1 MNGARQLAASVP
13 IRTASG
19 GVQVA
24 IPILTVEVMN
34 DVGLGALLVAL
45 ALLPSIVAA
54 PAVGAVL
61 DSVHR
66 PRVPMLASAAL
77 TAVIFAIAGGIGVLP
92 TWLIAVLLVISGLL
106 SPFGFGGLSSFVGH
120 AGRDAHRAYALD
132 SLSYNISGVA
142 GPALVAVIAPVFGA
156 RVAMFVMAGIVL
168 ASVLTYPLMPMA
180 SRKSDSN
187 PGLLKSMSAG
197 VIAIMTRRKLAANA
211 WSGALAELGR
221 GAMPIAAVGIAL
233 AATGDASMSA
243 VIVASFAVGALIGA
257 LIETARSSPKY
268 PERTMLTGFALTGV
282 ATLLASLDFGFVW
295 TIALVG
301 ISGVFTAAS
310 TAAMLIMRR
319 SDSPPAVVGQV
330 FTLGA
335 AMRTAASAIGTAVA
349 GMLAGIDPL
358 WVLAG
363 SGVVWLLAATTMLA
377 YPRAAK

>member
-24 IPILTVEVMN
+24 LPILTVEVMG

-54 PAVGAVL
+54 PAVGAIL
-61 DSVHR
+61 DSVRR

-92 TWLIAVLLVISGLL
+92 TWLIAVLLVVSGLL
-106 SPFGFGGLSSFVGH
+106 SPFGFGGLSSFVGG
-120 AGRDAHRAYALD
+120 AGRDAHRSYALD

-142 GPALVAVIAPVFGA
+142 GPALVAVIAPMFGA

-168 ASVLTYPLMPMA
+168 ASVLTYPLMPME

-187 PGLLKSMSAG
+187 PGLLKAMSAG
-197 VIAIMTRRKLAANA
+197 VVAIMTQRKLAANA

-233 AATGDASMSA
+233 AAVGDASMSA
-243 VIVASFAVGALIGA
+243 VIVAGFAVGALIGA
-257 LIETARSSPKY
+257 LIETVRSSPKY
-268 PERTMLTGFALTGV
+268 PERTMPIGFALTGV
-282 ATLLASLDFGFVW
+282 ATLLAAIDLGFVW
-295 TIALVG
+295 IIALVG
-301 ISGVFTAAS
+301 ISGVFTASS
-310 TAAMLIMRR
+310 TAAMLILRR
-319 SDSPPAVVGQV
+319 RDSPPAVVGQV

-363 SGVVWLLAATTMLA
+363 SGVVWLIAAATMLT